1 MKPSQEGRHLPTHL
15 SNKCFGIDFSLTSPA
30 VCVIHPYDVDIP
42 FVPLSHCEIFYFA
55 KTARQATCN
64 HPAFHPHTY
73 PPYLNDLGRFQSL
86 AEWVVE
92 CIGDTRSGAIEGYAF
107 AANGQITRIAESTGI
122 LKFLLHQKDIALD
135 AYAPAQIKKFATGK
149 GRADKS
155 QMAFSFGTIHGDGEQ
170 PFDLA
175 NVLNCRLDAS
185 PCSDIVDAYFIA
197 SLNRILTTLNDQ
209 DLEPE
214 VPPKPKAKRR
224 KS

>member
-1 MKPSQEGRHLPTHL
+1 MPSHL
-15 SNKCFGIDFSLTSPA
+15 SNKCFGIDFSLTSPC

-42 FVPLSHCEIFYFA
+42 FVPLSHCEFFYFA
-55 KTARQATCN
+55 KTTRQASCN
-64 HPAFHPHTY
+64 HPSFHPCTY
-73 PPYLNDLGRFQSL
+73 PPYADDVGRFQDL
-86 AEWVVE
+86 GEWVVE
-92 CIGDTRSGAIEGYAF
+92 CIGDTQSGAIEGYAF

-135 AYAPAQIKKFATGK
+135 PYAPSQIKKFATGK

-155 QMAFSFGTIHGDGEQ
+155 QMAFSFETIHANGDH
-170 PFDLA
+170 PLA
-175 NVLNCRLDAS
+175 LAELLHCRVDVS

-197 SLNRILTTLNDQ
+197 SLNRILNVLNDQ